1 MKKFIALALVATMAV
16 PMFGATAQAGK
27 KKKKAPVQTE
37 EGSILL
43 PLPYLDDTGCYAGV
57 WRRAHAFTGDAA
69 RGPIG
74 WNFAVNKKTW
84 GKKFKLEVSGGVGYV
99 DMDIYF
105 YLGDLTKAEEFAQ
118 GGDPAPAPTI
128 SYNTREAGGETGTVP
143 KGAENV
149 ILCLYS
155 GAVGQGG
162 GADFVYTA
170 G

>member
-1 MKKFIALALVATMAV
+1 MKKMIALALVAAMAI
-16 PMFGATAQAGK
+16 PLFGASAQAGK
-27 KKKKAPVQTE
+27 KPIQTE
-37 EGSILL
+37 EGSVLL
-43 PLPYLDDTGCYAGV
+43 PLPFTDDTGCYAGV

-74 WNFAVNKKTW
+74 WNFAVDKKTW
-84 GKKFKLEVSGGVGYV
+84 NKKFNLEVSGGVGYV

-105 YLGDLTKAEEFAQ
+105 YLAPLTTPQDFVTA
-118 GGDPAPAPTI
+118 GGDPAAPPTI
-128 SYNTREAGGETGTVP
+128 SFNTREAGGETGTVP
-143 KGAENV
+143 KGAQNV

>member
-1 MKKFIALALVATMAV
+1 MKKLIALAVVAAMAV
-16 PMFGATAQAGK
+16 PLFGASAQAGK
-27 KKKKAPVQTE
+27 PKQTE
-37 EGSILL
+37 EGSILM
-43 PLPYLDDTGCYAGV
+43 PLPFTDDTGCYAGV
-57 WRRAHAFTGDAA
+57 WRRAHAFTGDSA
-69 RGPIG
+69 RGVIG
-74 WNFAVNKKTW
+74 WNFAVDKKTW
-84 GKKFKLEVSGGVGYV
+84 NKKFNLEVSGGVGYV

-105 YLGDLTKAEEFAQ
+105 YLGPLTAPGDFVTA
-118 GGDPAPAPTI
+118 GGDPAPPATI

-155 GAVGQGG
+155 GAMGQGG